1 MTTCEWSG
9 DKSSKIIQRIV
20 VQVDLRL
27 VTPAHLGNGDG
38 EDETDMPLMTDL
50 LHPDRPI
57 LPGTSLAGALR
68 AAVRR
73 WGHGHFQATEPI
85 YRTGKRER
93 SHLLCGDPVDPRGQN
108 TAHQLPSPL
117 IVDDAIPDHAGEIE
131 IRDGVR
137 LNPASRTAD
146 DGGLFNAEFWKAGVV
161 FPVRLELVL
170 RETDPIDEL
179 MMAFAVAL
187 TCLDQAESQKTFTVG
202 MRKRRG
208 FGVVQA
214 ENWNYA
220 SYDLRTLAGLQDWL
234 ARKSPVAKE
243 FAQIRHE
250 LIGDAKLPDRGGR
263 EFVVS
268 GKFAIDGSLLI
279 RSGTVQDDLDVDM
292 VHLHSARKGQEV
304 PVLSGTTLAGAIRQ
318 RCWAIAQL
326 LGGDAYATKTVDDLF
341 GPMIGPGAATHRPRA
356 SRIVIQEAVIAGAT
370 SGDER
375 LIQNRVSIDRFTGG
389 ALDTALFNEQP
400 VFGPRVNGQD
410 VLAPLSFTL
419 YEASDAQ
426 IGLFL
431 LALKDLALG
440 DLPVGGEIS
449 VGRGKLRL
457 HGSLNLLDRQGEQ
470 LARFT
475 IGPNGETPPDTKR
488 ETLNAYVTSLHQ
500 QAQSAAQHESKAT
513 GANA

>member
-9 DKSSKIIQRIV
+9 AKSSKIVQRIV

-57 LPGTSLAGALR
+57 LPGTSLAGAIR

-73 WGHGHFQATEPI
+73 WDHGHFHATKPV
-85 YRTGKRER
+85 YQTGKRER
-93 SHLLCGDPVDPRGQN
+93 SHLLCGDPADPRGQN
-108 TAHQLPSPL
+108 ADKQLPSPL
-117 IVDDAIPDHAGEIE
+117 IVDDAIPAQPGGIE

-161 FPVRLELVL
+161 FPVSLELVV
-170 RETDPIDEL
+170 REDDPDNDL
-179 MMAFAVAL
+179 KMAFAVAL
-187 TCLDQAESQKTFTVG
+187 TCLHLADSQKTITIG

-208 FGVVQA
+208 FGVVRT
-214 ENWNYA
+214 ENWKYA
-220 SYDLRTLAGLQDWL
+220 SYDFRTLGGLQDWL
-234 ARKSPVAKE
+234 TKKPPVSKKFDEIKRK
-243 FAQIRHE
+243 
-250 LIGDAKLPDRGGR
+250 LIGDAKLPGRGGR

-318 RCWAIAQL
+318 RCWAIAEL
-326 LGGDAYATKTVDDLF
+326 LGGDEFATGIVNDLF
-341 GPMIGPGAATHRPRA
+341 GPMIGPGSGVKRPRA
-356 SRIVIQEAVIAGAT
+356 SRIVIQEAVITGAT

-375 LIQNRVSIDRFTGG
+375 LIQSRVSIDRFTGG

-410 VLAPLSFTL
+410 VLAPLSFSL
-419 YEASDAQ
+419 YDASDAQ

-457 HGSLNLLDRQGEQ
+457 HGSLNLVDRQAAQ
-470 LARFT
+470 TTRFT
-475 IGPNGETPPDTKR
+475 IGPKDETPPDTER
-488 ETLNAYVTSLHQ
+488 QALNAYVTSLHQ
-500 QAQSAAQHESKAT
+500 QANRTAERESEAT
-513 GANA
+513 GTDT